1 MRNTGFQ
8 FPGKRINADNAA
20 VDRGAAVGNDSE
32 RKMKVERAVTSC
44 LPVVW
49 RDVGPAGSHIE
60 RAWSWEWGKSDRESV
75 EQVHLCC
82 KKSASAK
89 PIAKF
94 RIHLA
99 IAKKAGATKGA
110 ANTEVRV

>member
-82 KKSASAK
+82 KKSASAE

-99 IAKKAGATKGA
+99 IARKQAQPRELPTLK
-110 ANTEVRV
+110 